1 MNSIIVAP
9 KSKKD
14 LELLKSMLK
23 KMNFDFRELNQE
35 EKEDAALLNLMAET
49 ANDETVPIERVL
61 NFLDK

>member
-14 LELLKSMLK
+14 LELLKLMLK

-35 EKEDAALLNLMAET
+35 EKEDEALLNLMAET
-49 ANDETVPIERVL
+49 ANDETVPIKRVL